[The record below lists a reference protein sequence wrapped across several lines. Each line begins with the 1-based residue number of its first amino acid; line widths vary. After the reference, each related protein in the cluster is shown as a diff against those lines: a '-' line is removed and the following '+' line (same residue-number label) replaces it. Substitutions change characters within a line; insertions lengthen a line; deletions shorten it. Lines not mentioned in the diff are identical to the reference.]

1 MLNNCTQE
9 NKNFSIKKKSLKP
22 TYQKNLN
29 FEKESPGIMSR
40 SNVTQS
46 LLTGYTVL
54 DSLVPI
60 GRGQRQLII
69 GNKGTGKTTLSL
81 NIILNQKRVNRFFS
95 PEGKGRDRLFC
106 VYVAI
111 GMRQQKVKQLYSTL
125 LLNGSMWYTSII
137 NGSASTP
144 YSMQYLAP
152 FSGCTLAEFYRD
164 NGMNSLII
172 YDDLKSHAN
181 TYRQLCLL
189 MRNPPGREAY
199 PGDTFYL
206 HSRLLERA
214 AQMSR
219 KYGYGSLT
227 ALPIVEILQNNL
239 STFIPTNLISITDG
253 QWFLRDDYA
262 KQGLFPALD
271 LEKSVS
277 RIGRKS
283 QSELMKWVS
292 VDFKNSL
299 IQYLR
304 LSELLQAGVP
314 LSEDQEMQFNKS
326 KIAVGIW
333 DQSKPRFY
341 EENILLM
348 LISNMKLLCFKKP
361 KIGLNLLLQKIYKNN
376 AYLFTLILESK
387 HSQNTNFVQKL
398 LVSQILYIINNIT

>member
-1 MLNNCTQE
+1 MAR
-9 NKNFSIKKKSLKP
+9 KD
-22 TYQKNLN
+22 
-29 FEKESPGIMSR
+29 
-40 SNVTQS
+40 VTQS
-46 LLTGYTVL
+46 LLTGYAVL

-69 GNKGTGKTTLSL
+69 GNKGTGKTTLAL
-81 NIILNQKRVNRFFS
+81 NIVLNQKRANRFFT
-95 PEGKGRDRLFC
+95 PEGRGRDRIFC
-106 VYVAI
+106 IYVGI
-111 GMRQQKVKQLYSTL
+111 GMRQQKIKQLYSILTDS
-125 LLNGSMWYTSII
+125 GSIWYTTII
-137 NGSASTP
+137 NGAASTP
-144 YSMQYLAP
+144 FSVQYLAP
-152 FSGCTLAEFYRD
+152 FAGCALGEFYRD
-164 NGMNSLII
+164 NGLNALVI

-181 TYRQLCLL
+181 TYRQLGLL

-214 AQMSR
+214 AQMSF

-227 ALPIVEILQNNL
+227 ALPIIEILQNNL

-283 QSELMKWVS
+283 QSELMKWVTG
-292 VDFKNSL
+292 DFKNSL

-314 LSEDQEMQFNKS
+314 LSENQEIQYNKS
-326 KIAVGIW
+326 KIAVGVW

-341 EENILLM
+341 EENIILILLA
-348 LISNMKLLCFKKP
+348 NMKAICFKNP
-361 KIGLNLLLQKIYKNN
+361 KKSLNLILQKIYKVNP
-376 AYLFTLILESK
+376 YLPVIILEAK
-387 HSQNTNFVQKL
+387 HIKNSNFIQKL
-398 LVSQILYIINNIT
+398 ITAELSKVI